1 VLSADTR
8 LNRAQCNSHAMM
20 LGSVYCPSLLYLG
33 ALGIALYV
41 ASKHRLRQASFRQF
55 VRLCHFYQNTN
66 NNNYI
71 YIFKY
76 KYKYK

>member
-1 VLSADTR
+1 
-8 LNRAQCNSHAMM
+8 MM

-55 VRLCHFYQNTN
+55 VRLYHFFTQNTN

-71 YIFKY
+71 YFKY
-76 KYKYK
+76 KYRYK

>member
-1 VLSADTR
+1 
-8 LNRAQCNSHAMM
+8 MM

-55 VRLCHFYQNTN
+55 VRLCHFYP
-66 NNNYI
+66 
-71 YIFKY
+71 KY
-76 KYKYK
+76 K